1 MNLITFY
8 ETQLI
13 FNTTECFEDV
23 LKRNFLLKQK
33 LAHQLLDFLKM
44 YFGQIYTL
52 LCMSTA
58 H

>member
-8 ETQLI
+8 EIQLI

-23 LKRNFLLKQK
+23 LKRNSLLKQK

-58 H
+58 R